1 MLKIYSTLS
10 FGYDCGVISHVM
22 GMDFL
27 VSKYE
32 KESLSSIMWFEAPES
47 IKSALDFE
55 VLAIRA

>member
-10 FGYDCGVISHVM
+10 FGYDCGVSPMWM
-22 GMDFL
+22 GMDFP

-32 KESLSSIMWFEAPES
+32 KESLSAIMWFEALEY

-55 VLAIRA
+55 VFFMRA